1 MNSRYNLETLNAYVD
16 GELSAREKSEV
27 ANAIASDP
35 NLARQAATLS
45 SLKATLASTSCS
57 RQEPLNLD
65 LDLPRKRNVRLP
77 WAAAFTGLV
86 IMGAVISALILNG
99 ASLLPSQGLQL
110 AEEAHKSWLADT
122 TSTSPGG
129 QHQTSTLVLDRLHI
143 DAYVPDLSKVNLAF
157 SGVRKISS
165 GNSRGMHIG
174 YQGPSGC
181 MVSLVVLNDTVG
193 LSDELAYFERDGHLL
208 YGWQVQQTGFYLLA
222 YKMDPARL
230 SEVARV
236 VNRLTRERLP
246 LDPDS
251 MIALDQAR
259 SESKPCLT

>member
-16 GELSAREKSEV
+16 GELSAREKAEV

-45 SLKATLASTSCS
+45 SLKATLASAGCS
-57 RQEPLNLD
+57 RQEPLD
-65 LDLPRKRNVRLP
+65 LDLPRKRNVRFP
-77 WAAAFTGLV
+77 RVAAFAGLL
-86 IMGAVISALILNG
+86 IMGAVVSAMILNSY
-99 ASLLPSQGLQL
+99 SLLPNQGLQL

-122 TSTSPGG
+122 TSPAPGV
-129 QHQTSTLVLDRLHI
+129 QHQTSTLVLDRLQI

-165 GNSRGMHIG
+165 ENFRGMHIG

-251 MIALDQAR
+251 QIALDQAR